1 MIIYLSV
8 ALCLSRD
15 IDQISDVVQIG
26 WYRMILRSQEV
37 TDIAVA
43 SESPPSQPRGS
54 PVNTE
59 LRGAQKNVAK
69 FCS

>member
-1 MIIYLSV
+1 
-8 ALCLSRD
+8 
-15 IDQISDVVQIG
+15 
-26 WYRMILRSQEV
+26 MILRSQEV

-59 LRGAQKNVAK
+59 LRGAQKTWPSFVPRDFFDNGH
-69 FCS
+69 